1 MLHPP
6 HTGPFTHSVSH
17 IAAALAKSKGKD
29 VAPPAS
35 APASTA
41 DGVKAVPSLRIG
53 PSSTPV
59 LSKAAPKIAPLPIV
73 KPIAPVTSLP
83 PTAIAPVD
91 PTPAP
96 TTAPKSSIVIAVVSV
111 IVVIAGVL
119 AWMLLKRDNTFSTP
133 PAAATDTPSAAAAP
147 AAGAKPGP
155 TQPAAIPAGSA
166 EPLSPA
172 SLALAEKVRLLPI
185 TGAAG
190 SGSQRL
196 SVSGKVYEPGDTVV
210 EGLILQSI
218 EAEEIVFR
226 DAAGNLYTRRL

>member
-1 MLHPP
+1 M
-6 HTGPFTHSVSH
+6 SH

-41 DGVKAVPSLRIG
+41 EGVKAAPSLRIG

-83 PTAIAPVD
+83 PTVTAPIAP
-91 PTPAP
+91 TLAP

-119 AWMLLKRDNTFSTP
+119 AWMLLKKDNTFSAP
-133 PAAATDTPSAAAAP
+133 PAAAADAVSAAAP
-147 AAGAKPGP
+147 ASAAKP
-155 TQPAAIPAGSA
+155 TAAQPATIPTATA

-190 SGSQRL
+190 GGSQRL

>member
-1 MLHPP
+1 M
-6 HTGPFTHSVSH
+6 SH

-35 APASTA
+35 AAASPAE
-41 DGVKAVPSLRIG
+41 GVKAVPSLRIG

-73 KPIAPVTSLP
+73 KPIAPVSSLP
-83 PTAIAPVD
+83 PTALAPVA
-91 PTPAP
+91 TAPAP

-111 IVVIAGVL
+111 IVVIAAVL
-119 AWMLLKRDNTFSTP
+119 AWMLLKKDNTFSAP
-133 PAAATDTPSAAAAP
+133 AAAATDTPSAPGAAAV
-147 AAGAKPGP
+147 GAKPAAAR
-155 TQPAAIPAGSA
+155 PAAIPTAPA
-166 EPLSPA
+166 ESVSPA

-190 SGSQRL
+190 GGSQRL
-196 SVSGKVYEPGDTVV
+196 SVSGKVYEPGDTVA

-226 DAAGNLYTRRL
+226 DTAGNLYTRRL

>member
-1 MLHPP
+1 M
-6 HTGPFTHSVSH
+6 SH

-35 APASTA
+35 APASPA
-41 DGVKAVPSLRIG
+41 EGVKAVPSLRIG

-73 KPIAPVTSLP
+73 KPIAPVASLP
-83 PTAIAPVD
+83 PTATAPVA
-91 PTPAP
+91 PAPAP
-96 TTAPKSSIVIAVVSV
+96 TTAPKSSIIIAVVSV
-111 IVVIAGVL
+111 IVVLAGVL
-119 AWMLLKRDNTFSTP
+119 AWMLLKKDNTFSA
-133 PAAATDTPSAAAAP
+133 PAAATAGAPPAATAP
-147 AAGAKPGP
+147 GAGAKPGSA
-155 TQPAAIPAGSA
+155 QPVAIPAAPA

-190 SGSQRL
+190 GGSQRL

-226 DAAGNLYTRRL
+226 DTAGNLYTRRL